1 MKTCATRTTSPAA
14 VIANSTAG
22 TTAPAR
28 RTATGAGSMRSNVD
42 QGEDRPSAMPTPNW
56 KKATPITANTVN
68 EAMMA
73 LASAVVSASP
83 TPMKTRITLGMASVP
98 AT

>member
-1 MKTCATRTTSPAA
+1 MRTWATRMTSPAA
-14 VIANSTAG
+14 VVANSTAG
-22 TTAPAR
+22 MTAPAR
-28 RTATGAGSMRSNVD
+28 RTATGAGRMRSNVD

-73 LASAVVSASP
+73 LASGVVSASP
-83 TPMKTRITLGMASVP
+83 TPRKTRITLGMARVP